1 MKAKFF
7 TRNAISFEVES
18 PEEAMLL
25 EAFLEMEG
33 KLKVWD
39 EDTVYLAEEAGVNKV
54 VIVKSIMED

>member
-7 TRNAISFEVES
+7 TRNAISLRVES

-39 EDTVYLAEEAGVNKV
+39 EDTVYLAEEAGANKV
-54 VIVKSIMED
+54 IIVKSIMED

>member
-7 TRNAISFEVES
+7 TRNAISFEAES

-25 EAFLEMEG
+25 EAFLKMEG

-39 EDTVYLAEEAGVNKV
+39 EDTVYLAEEAGAKKV
-54 VIVKSIMED
+54 VIVKSNMED